1 MMRSLLSLVLAAIV
15 SLAHLAYAANEANES
30 TPEQVLAA
38 LKDGNARFV
47 EVRAKAPH
55 RDAERRTETAK
66 NGQRPNAT
74 VIACS
79 DSREPVEILF
89 DQGIGDLFV
98 IRVAGNVANTD
109 EIGSAEY
116 GCEHLGTPLLLVLGH
131 TECGAVTA
139 VVTHADVHGSI
150 PALIAPIKPAVDK
163 AQKEHP
169 ELKGKELVPA
179 AIDANVFQSIQD
191 LLKCSAMLRQLV
203 KDGKLRMEGA
213 VYDIATGQIKWLGAH
228 PQQKALLEMNASAV
242 REHEPEPV
250 LQGK

>member
-1 MMRSLLSLVLAAIV
+1 MPRFPLVFAAVLVSIV
-15 SLAHLAYAANEANES
+15 PCVYAGNEANEN
-30 TPEQVLAA
+30 TPEQVLTA

-47 EVRAKAPH
+47 ESRAKAPH
-55 RDAERRTETAK
+55 RDADRRADTAK

-98 IRVAGNVANTD
+98 IRVAGNVASTD

-116 GCEHLGTPLLLVLGH
+116 GCDNLGTPLLLVLGH
-131 TECGAVTA
+131 TACGAVTA
-139 VVTHADVHGSI
+139 VVTHAEVHGSI
-150 PALIAPIKPAVDK
+150 PALIAPIKPAVEK

-169 ELKGKELVPA
+169 ELHDKELVPA
-179 AIDANVFQSIQD
+179 AIEANVFQSIED
-191 LLKCSAMLRQLV
+191 ALKRSATLRQRV

-213 VYDIATGQIKWLGAH
+213 VYDLATGQVKWLGAH
-228 PQQKALLEMNASAV
+228 PQQKALLETKQVSAP
-242 REHEPEPV
+242 EPEPA